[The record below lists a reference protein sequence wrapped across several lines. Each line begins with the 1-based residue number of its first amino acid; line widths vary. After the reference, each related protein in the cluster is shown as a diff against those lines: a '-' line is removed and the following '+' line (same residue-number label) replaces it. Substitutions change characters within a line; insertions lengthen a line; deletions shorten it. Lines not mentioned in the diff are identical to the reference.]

1 MSRPSALWV
10 AALVLGAGTGC
21 WEQVHPK
28 WFSAMKEQ
36 PAVQHQEGRAP
47 WTPPE
52 NTVPAGG
59 IVPRLPA
66 DSPLFDNPL
75 QAPEGNELVNP
86 FELGEASLARG
97 KRMYNAYCAACHAP
111 DGTSNPQQAPV
122 ALALARAGA
131 FPNPLGSSV
140 GYSDGQLY
148 NKIRYGKPNMPAYPQ
163 IPSDDRWHI
172 VNYLRVL
179 FPREG

>member
-1 MSRPSALWV
+1 MSRARTL
-10 AALVLGAGTGC
+10 AAFALVLFAGSGC

-47 WTPPE
+47 WEPPE

-59 IVPRLPA
+59 IVPRLEP
-66 DSPLFDNPL
+66 DNPLFDNPL
-75 QAPEGNELVNP
+75 QAPEGNDLVNP
-86 FELGEASLARG
+86 FEPDEASLARG
-97 KRMYNAYCAACHAP
+97 KKMYDVYCAVCHAP
-111 DGTSNPQQAPV
+111 DGSSNPQLAPV
-122 ALALARAGA
+122 ALQLAMAGA
-131 FPNPLGSSV
+131 YPNPLGSSA

-148 NKIRYGKPNMPAYPQ
+148 NKIRYGKPKMPSYPQ

-172 VNYLRVL
+172 VNHLRVL